1 MPQLPTA
8 PRYDLGDRVTI
19 QTDTDAWSVRHDV
32 HGVVYARAWNG
43 STGDHIYTIE
53 VPRRADEESELLVV
67 HEHEIS
73 GLA

>member
-1 MPQLPTA
+1 MPKLPTA
-8 PRYDLGDRVTI
+8 PRYDLGDRVAI
-19 QTDTDAWSVRHDV
+19 QTDEWSARQDV

-53 VPRRADEESELLVV
+53 VPRRADEESELMVV

>member
-19 QTDTDAWSVRHDV
+19 QTDTDEWSVRHDV

>member
-1 MPQLPTA
+1 MSQYPPV
-8 PRYDLGDRVTI
+8 PRYNLGDHGAV
-19 QTDTDAWSVRHDV
+19 QEEEWSADGNF

-53 VPRRADEESELLVV
+53 VSQRGGEESALMVV

-73 GLA
+73 GLV

>member
-1 MPQLPTA
+1 MSQQPSV
-8 PRYDLGDRVTI
+8 PRYDLGDYVAF
-19 QTDTDAWSVRHDV
+19 QTDEWSAGGNF

-53 VPRRADEESELLVV
+53 VPQPAGEESELMVV